1 VSYGFDPERSTVWLE
16 ALGPAGP
23 AAGAL
28 CRRHADAMVLPR
40 GWWLQDRRSDA
51 ALFTAPDEVPAA
63 PVYRPKRRRRP
74 PSPPAPLPLDEP
86 GAEAEAA
93 DAAPAPSWSPDF
105 DAGDDLDGLLAAKTP
120 LLARAFRADA
130 SVSPRTR
137 SAQTMP
143 PAIGPSPHCGD
154 TERPAGPQ
162 P

>member
-16 ALGPAGP
+16 VLGPAGP

-51 ALFTAPDEVPAA
+51 ALFTAPEPAPPA
-63 PVYRPKRRRRP
+63 TVYRVRRRRP
-74 PSPPAPLPLDEP
+74 PATDASPLPLDEP
-86 GAEAEAA
+86 DGASDTVAE
-93 DAAPAPSWSPDF
+93 PEPVPSWVPDF

-130 SVSPRTR
+130 LASPRTR
-137 SAQTMP
+137 SARTMP
-143 PAIGPSPHCGD
+143 PAGDPPPHGGD
-154 TERPAGPQ
+154 K
-162 P
+162 